1 MNVNLSEALGKIAA
15 MSVRQQLKTVVVV
28 DDHDLIRVGIC
39 RLLTDVPDITVV
51 GQAGSGE
58 EAISLVKDLSPDIV
72 FMDIRMPGIGG
83 LEATRRILARQPE
96 TKVIVVSAFNDD
108 VYPATLLKAGAYG
121 YITKNADT
129 EEIKTAVQTI
139 LANKIYVSPQLAQML
154 VVSGMANSEK
164 SPLSELSQR
173 ELQIA
178 ELITSGKR
186 ANDVAETLSISL
198 KTINTYK
205 YRIYEK
211 LGVTNDVE
219 LTLAAVKYGLVD
231 PSEVI

>member
-1 MNVNLSEALGKIAA
+1 
-15 MSVRQQLKTVVVV
+15 MSVSQKLKTVLVV

-39 RLLTDVPDITVV
+39 RLLAEVPDLTVV

-58 EAISLVKDLSPDIV
+58 EAITMVRDLVPNIV

-83 LEATRRILARQPE
+83 LEATQRILSQHPE
-96 TKVIVVSAFNDD
+96 IKVIVVSAFNDE
-108 VYPATLLKAGAYG
+108 VYPAKLLKAGASG

-129 EEIKTAVQTI
+129 DEIKIAVQTV
-139 LANKIYVSPQLAQML
+139 LSDNIYVSPQLAQML
-154 VVSGMANSEK
+154 VVSGMSNNAK
-164 SPLSELSQR
+164 SPLAQLSQR

-186 ANDVAETLSISL
+186 ANDVAVTLNISP

-211 LGVTNDVE
+211 LGVSNDVE

-231 PSEVI
+231 PSEII

>member
-1 MNVNLSEALGKIAA
+1 
-15 MSVRQQLKTVVVV
+15 MSVQQQLKTVVVV

-51 GQAGSGE
+51 GQASSGE
-58 EAISLVKDLSPDIV
+58 EAISLVKELSPDIV

-96 TKVIVVSAFNDD
+96 TKVIVVSAFNDEI
-108 VYPATLLKAGAYG
+108 YPATLLKAGAYG

-129 EEIKTAVQTI
+129 EEIETAVETI
-139 LANKIYVSPQLAQML
+139 LAGKIYVSPQLAQML
-154 VVSGMANSEK
+154 VVSGMTNNEK
-164 SPLSELSQR
+164 SPLSDLSQR

-186 ANDVAETLSISL
+186 ANDVAEILNISP

-211 LGVTNDVE
+211 LSVTNDVE

-231 PSEVI
+231 PSEII

>member
-1 MNVNLSEALGKIAA
+1 
-15 MSVRQQLKTVVVV
+15 MSVRQQPKTVVVV

-51 GQAGSGE
+51 GQARSGE
-58 EAISLVKDLSPDIV
+58 EAITLVKDLSPDIV

-96 TKVIVVSAFNDD
+96 TKVIVVSAFNDEI
-108 VYPATLLKAGAYG
+108 YPATLLKAGAYG

-129 EEIKTAVQTI
+129 EEIKTAVQTV
-139 LANKIYVSPQLAQML
+139 LSGKIYVSPKLAQML
-154 VVSGMANSEK
+154 VVSGMTNNEK

-186 ANDVAETLSISL
+186 ANDVAETLSISP

-205 YRIYEK
+205 YRIYDK

-231 PSEVI
+231 PSEVL

>member
-1 MNVNLSEALGKIAA
+1 MNVNLSQALGKIAKV
-15 MSVRQQLKTVVVV
+15 SVRQQPKTVVVV

-51 GQAGSGE
+51 GQARSGE
-58 EAISLVKDLSPDIV
+58 EAITLVKDLSPDIV
-72 FMDIRMPGIGG
+72 FMDVRMPGIGG

-96 TKVIVVSAFNDD
+96 TKVIVVSAFNDEI
-108 VYPATLLKAGAYG
+108 YPATLLKAGAYG

-129 EEIKTAVQTI
+129 EEIKTAVQTV
-139 LANKIYVSPQLAQML
+139 LSGKIYVSPMLAQML
-154 VVSGMANSEK
+154 VVSGMTNNEK

-186 ANDVAETLSISL
+186 ANDVAETLSISP

-205 YRIYEK
+205 YRIYDK

-231 PSEVI
+231 PSEVL

>member
-1 MNVNLSEALGKIAA
+1 MDVE
-15 MSVRQQLKTVVVV
+15 QQLKTVVVV

-51 GQAGSGE
+51 GQARSGE
-58 EAISLVKDLSPDIV
+58 EAISLVKDLTPDIV

-96 TKVIVVSAFNDD
+96 TKVIVVSAFNDEI
-108 VYPATLLKAGAYG
+108 YPATLLKAGAYG

-129 EEIKTAVQTI
+129 EEIKAAVQTI
-139 LANKIYVSPQLAQML
+139 LSDKIYVSPQLAQML
-154 VVSGMANSEK
+154 VVNGISNNTK

-186 ANDVAETLSISL
+186 ANEVADTLSISP

-231 PSEVI
+231 PSEII

>member
-1 MNVNLSEALGKIAA
+1 MASKQV
-15 MSVRQQLKTVVVV
+15 LKTVLVV
-28 DDHDLIRVGIC
+28 DDHDLIRLGIC
-39 RLLTDVPDITVV
+39 RLLDDVPDIIVV
-51 GQAGSGE
+51 AQASSGE
-58 EAISLVKDLSPDIV
+58 EAITLVRKLAPDVV

-83 LEATRRILARQPE
+83 LEATQRILAKHPD
-96 TKVIVVSAFNDD
+96 TKVIVVSAFNDE
-108 VYPATLLKAGAYG
+108 VYPAVLLKAGASG
-121 YITKNADT
+121 YITKTTDS
-129 EEIKTAVQTI
+129 EEIKVAVQTVLSGKVYI
-139 LANKIYVSPQLAQML
+139 SPQLAQML
-154 VVSGMANSEK
+154 VVNGLSLDAK
-164 SPLSELSQR
+164 SPLSVLSQR

-178 ELITSGKR
+178 ELITRGKR
-186 ANDVAETLSISL
+186 ANEVAETLSISP

>member
-83 LEATRRILARQPE
+83 LKATRRILARQPE

-186 ANDVAETLSISL
+186 ANDVAETLSISP

>member
-1 MNVNLSEALGKIAA
+1 M
-15 MSVRQQLKTVVVV
+15 KTVLVV
-28 DDHDLIRVGIC
+28 DDHDLIRLGIC
-39 RLLTDVPDITVV
+39 RLLSELPDITVV
-51 GQAGSGE
+51 AQAACGE
-58 EAISLVKDLSPDIV
+58 EAIAQVRQLKPNIV

-83 LEATRRILARQPE
+83 LEATQRILSHYPE
-96 TKVIVVSAFNDD
+96 TKIIVISAFNDD
-108 VYPATLLKAGAYG
+108 VYPMTLLKAGAAG

-129 EEIKTAVQTI
+129 EEIKTAIDSV
-139 LANKIYVSPQLAQML
+139 LSGKVYVSPNLAQMM
-154 VVSGMANSEK
+154 VVNGLSIHSK
-164 SPLSELSQR
+164 SPLSQLSQR

-178 ELITSGKR
+178 ELITRGRR
-186 ANDVAETLSISL
+186 ANEVAETLSISP

-211 LGVTNDVE
+211 LGVSNDVE

>member
-1 MNVNLSEALGKIAA
+1 MNVNLSQALGKIAKV
-15 MSVRQQLKTVVVV
+15 SVRQQPKTVVVV

-51 GQAGSGE
+51 GQARSGE
-58 EAISLVKDLSPDIV
+58 EAITLVKDLSPDIV
-72 FMDIRMPGIGG
+72 FMDVRMPGIGG

-96 TKVIVVSAFNDD
+96 TKVIVVSAFNDEI
-108 VYPATLLKAGAYG
+108 YPATLLKAGAYG

-129 EEIKTAVQTI
+129 EEIKTAVQTV
-139 LANKIYVSPQLAQML
+139 LSGKIYVSPKLAQML
-154 VVSGMANSEK
+154 VVSGMTNNEK

-186 ANDVAETLSISL
+186 ANDVAETLSISP

-205 YRIYEK
+205 YRIYDK

-231 PSEVI
+231 PSEVL

>member
-1 MNVNLSEALGKIAA
+1 MNVNLSQALGKIAKVN
-15 MSVRQQLKTVVVV
+15 VRQQPKTVVVV

-51 GQAGSGE
+51 GQARSGE
-58 EAISLVKDLSPDIV
+58 EAITLVKDLSPDIV

-96 TKVIVVSAFNDD
+96 TKVIVVSAFNDEI
-108 VYPATLLKAGAYG
+108 YPATLLKAGAYG

-129 EEIKTAVQTI
+129 EEIKTAVQTV
-139 LANKIYVSPQLAQML
+139 LSGKIYVSPMLAQML
-154 VVSGMANSEK
+154 VVSGMTNNEK

-186 ANDVAETLSISL
+186 ANDVAETLSISP

-205 YRIYEK
+205 YRIYDK

-231 PSEVI
+231 PSEVL

>member
-1 MNVNLSEALGKIAA
+1 
-15 MSVRQQLKTVVVV
+15 MSDCNRDSRCMASKQVLKTVLVV
-28 DDHDLIRVGIC
+28 DDHDLIRLGIC
-39 RLLTDVPDITVV
+39 RLLDDVPDIIVV
-51 GQAGSGE
+51 AQASSGE
-58 EAISLVKDLSPDIV
+58 EAITLVRKLAPDVV

-83 LEATRRILARQPE
+83 LEATQRILAKHPD
-96 TKVIVVSAFNDD
+96 TKVIVVSAFNDE
-108 VYPATLLKAGAYG
+108 VYPAVLLKAGASG
-121 YITKNADT
+121 YITKTTDS
-129 EEIKTAVQTI
+129 EEIKVAVQTVLSGKVYI
-139 LANKIYVSPQLAQML
+139 SPQLAQML
-154 VVSGMANSEK
+154 VVNGLSLDAK
-164 SPLSELSQR
+164 SPLSVLSQR

-178 ELITSGKR
+178 ELITRGKR
-186 ANDVAETLSISL
+186 ANEVAETLSISP

>member
-1 MNVNLSEALGKIAA
+1 MGISQKLNTAL
-15 MSVRQQLKTVVVV
+15 VV
-28 DDHDLIRVGIC
+28 DDHDLIRIGIC
-39 RLLTDVPDITVV
+39 RLLADVPNLTVV
-51 GQAGSGE
+51 GQASSGE
-58 EAISLVKDLSPDIV
+58 EAISMVRDLVPNIV

-83 LEATRRILARQPE
+83 LEATRRILSQHPE
-96 TKVIVVSAFNDD
+96 IKVIVISAFNDE
-108 VYPATLLKAGAYG
+108 VYPVTLLKAGASG

-129 EEIKTAVQTI
+129 EEIKTAVQTV
-139 LANKIYVSPQLAQML
+139 LSGNVYVSPQLAQML
-154 VVSGMANSEK
+154 VVSGMSNNAK
-164 SPLSELSQR
+164 SPLIQLSQR

-186 ANDVAETLSISL
+186 ANDVAETLSISP

-231 PSEVI
+231 PSEII

>member
-108 VYPATLLKAGAYG
+108 VYPAILLKAGAYG

-186 ANDVAETLSISL
+186 ANDVAETLSISP

>member
-1 MNVNLSEALGKIAA
+1 
-15 MSVRQQLKTVVVV
+15 MSVSQKLKTVLVV
-28 DDHDLIRVGIC
+28 DDHDLIRMGIC
-39 RLLTDVPDITVV
+39 RLLADVPNLAVV
-51 GQAGSGE
+51 GQARSGE
-58 EAISLVKDLSPDIV
+58 EAIMMARDLVPNIV

-83 LEATRRILARQPE
+83 LEATRRILSQHPE
-96 TKVIVVSAFNDD
+96 MKVIVISAFNDE
-108 VYPATLLKAGAYG
+108 VYPVTLLKAGASG

-129 EEIKTAVQTI
+129 EEIKTAVQTV
-139 LANKIYVSPQLAQML
+139 LSGNVYVSPQLAQML
-154 VVSGMANSEK
+154 VVSGISNNAK
-164 SPLSELSQR
+164 SPLAQLSQR

-186 ANDVAETLSISL
+186 ANDVAVTLNISP

-231 PSEVI
+231 PSEII

>member
-1 MNVNLSEALGKIAA
+1 MNVNLSEALGKIAT

-154 VVSGMANSEK
+154 VVSGMANAEK

-186 ANDVAETLSISL
+186 ANDVAETLSISP